1 MFSGNLGT
9 IITVVVVIGIAF
21 FLLREALHI
30 AFMVAGTVLVLAFL
44 SHYAPGVTSQ
54 IIGLVD
60 VVFDDAWV
68 WVTQFLRTLPAG
80 WGF

>member
-30 AFMVAGTVLVLAFL
+30 AFMVAGAVLVLAVL
-44 SHYAPGVTSQ
+44 SRYAPGVSSQ
-54 IIGLVD
+54 VIGWVD
-60 VVFDDAWV
+60 VVLGDAWV
-68 WVTQFLRTLPAG
+68 WVTQFMRALPVG
-80 WGF
+80 GGF